1 MSTNYIQEG
10 KKAQFTAGADYTS
23 GDLVNIGSGVFGIV
37 ENTVASGSTGIANL
51 EGVFEVPK
59 DSSTFDTIGVKS
71 GLYVVD
77 ATKVLST
84 SSGSATAVVNAM
96 IWEAAATGVST
107 VKIKL
112 S

>member
-1 MSTNYIQEG
+1 MSDNFIQEG
-10 KKAQFTAGADYTS
+10 KQANFVAGADYSS

-37 ENTVASGSTGIANL
+37 ENTVASGSTGVANL

-59 DSSTFDTIGVKS
+59 DSSTFSAIGVTS

-84 SSGSATAVVNAM
+84 STSSATAIVNAM
-96 IWEAAATGVST
+96 IWEAAAAGAAT